1 MHKEVPMLRS
11 TRYTPTFDSLEGKT
25 LLSFGVNNPAAT
37 VYQQKTS
44 RFHLDG
50 KLNGLPS
57 GTAGPEGY
65 TVSSFPLSGHLASMG
80 NVQGAFFLRYTFI
93 RAGKLPDLSKST
105 LVLENQTGSVE
116 ISLNATASH
125 RYKFTIMS
133 GSGAYTFASETG
145 HLTISANHKSP
156 FFSIKMQS

>member
-1 MHKEVPMLRS
+1 MSRS
-11 TRYTPTFDSLEGKT
+11 TRRTLTFDFLEGKT
-25 LLSFGVNNPAAT
+25 LLSTGIGNPATA
-37 VYQQKTS
+37 VYQQKTA
-44 RFHLDG
+44 RFHLNG

-65 TVSSFPLSGHLASMG
+65 TVSSFPVSGHLASMG
-80 NVQGAFFLRYTFI
+80 NVHGAFFLRYTFI
-93 RAGKLPDLSKST
+93 GAGKLPDLSKST
-105 LVLENQTGSVE
+105 LVLENQSGSVA

-145 HLTISANHKSP
+145 HLTISASRNTP
-156 FFSIKMQS
+156 FFSIKMQ

>member
-1 MHKEVPMLRS
+1 MLRC
-11 TRYTPTFDSLEGKT
+11 TRRSFTFDFLEGKT
-25 LLSFGVNNPAAT
+25 LLSSGIGSPTAA
-37 VYQQKTS
+37 VYLQKAS

-80 NVQGAFFLRYTFI
+80 NIQGAFFLKYTFI

-105 LVLENQTGSVE
+105 LVLQNQSGSVD

-133 GSGAYTFASETG
+133 GSGAYTFASATG

-156 FFSIKMQS
+156 FFSINMQS

>member
-1 MHKEVPMLRS
+1 MLRS
-11 TRYTPTFDSLEGKT
+11 MRHTLTFDSLEGKT
-25 LLSFGVNNPAAT
+25 LLSSGIGNPAA
-37 VYQQKTS
+37 VAYVQKTS

-50 KLNGLPS
+50 KLNGQPS
-57 GTAGPEGY
+57 GTSGPEGY
-65 TVSSFPLSGHLASMG
+65 TVSSFPVSGHLASMG
-80 NVQGAFFLRYTFI
+80 NIQGAFFLKYTFI

-105 LVLENQTGSVE
+105 LVLENQTGSVD
-116 ISLNATASH
+116 ISLNATASR

-156 FFSIKMQS
+156 FFSIKIQS

>member
-1 MHKEVPMLRS
+1 MLRS
-11 TRYTPTFDSLEGKT
+11 MRHTLTFDSLEGKT
-25 LLSFGVNNPAAT
+25 LLSSGIGNPTAAA
-37 VYQQKTS
+37 YLQKTS
-44 RFHLDG
+44 RFHLNG
-50 KLNGLPS
+50 KLNGQPS

-65 TVSSFPLSGHLASMG
+65 MVSSFLVSGHLASMG
-80 NVQGAFFLRYTFI
+80 NIQGAFFLKYTFI

-105 LVLENQTGSVE
+105 LVLENQTGSVD
-116 ISLNATASH
+116 ISLNATASR

-156 FFSIKMQS
+156 FFSIKIQS